1 MVAYLAMDFSR
12 KDKFT
17 SYPEEN
23 TEGKRNAVKKNSI
36 DTYCHIFLFSVIFW
50 KHFLT

>member
-36 DTYCHIFLFSVIFW
+36 DTYCHILETFSN
-50 KHFLT
+50 LTPLS